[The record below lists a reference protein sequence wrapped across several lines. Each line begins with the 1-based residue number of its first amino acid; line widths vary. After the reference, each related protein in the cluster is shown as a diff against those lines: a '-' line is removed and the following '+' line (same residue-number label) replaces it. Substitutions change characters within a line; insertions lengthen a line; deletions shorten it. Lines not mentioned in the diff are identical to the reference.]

1 MSAGGPPDRPTGRT
15 DETHAD
21 ADADAA
27 DEIAAGASDIV
38 ETQVERTELAWAR
51 TSLASA
57 GLGALAVHLAFDDL
71 GLVLGLVIGVLVAM
85 PGLVA
90 AWWRIRGLRATPV
103 PQPPRQEGV
112 AILTGTVALVDM
124 VTLALMLS

>member
-1 MSAGGPPDRPTGRT
+1 MTSEEPPSPSPERPAGVR
-15 DETHAD
+15 AD
-21 ADADAA
+21 ADGAA
-27 DEIAAGASDIV
+27 DIA

-71 GLVLGLVIGVLVAM
+71 GLVLGLAIGALVAT

-90 AWWRIRGLRATPV
+90 AWWRIRGLRTSAV
-103 PQPPRQEGV
+103 PQAPRHEGV
-112 AILTGTVALVDM
+112 AILAGTVALVGT
-124 VTLALMLS
+124 VTLALILS

>member
-1 MSAGGPPDRPTGRT
+1 MTAGGPPDPPTGRT
-15 DETHAD
+15 DDADDTAD
-21 ADADAA
+21 AEDANA
-27 DEIAAGASDIV
+27 ASDIV

-71 GLVLGLVIGVLVAM
+71 GLVVGMVIGVLVAT

-90 AWWRIRGLRATPV
+90 AWWRIRGLRTTPV
-103 PQPPRQEGV
+103 PQPPQREGV
-112 AILTGTVALVDM
+112 AILTGTVALVDI
-124 VTLALMLS
+124 VTLALILT